1 ENCVVVECWRDEMHC
16 SIVQMEIFCM
26 RSYNQYAHCEILKK
40 PEKVLV
46 SSLGWSSVIFLVTH
60 DGLPF
65 RLASGNLPREIDIR
79 IRLAALIRLL
89 ADFEGLRVNTGPWS
103 QSSEA
108 RPTRGSLLKT
118 YYPSRRAGCTV
129 RTSPWHV

>member
-1 ENCVVVECWRDEMHC
+1 MQRFGLGAD
-16 SIVQMEIFCM
+16 
-26 RSYNQYAHCEILKK
+26 NQYAHFEILKK
-40 PEKVLV
+40 PGKVLG

-89 ADFEGLRVNTGPWS
+89 ADFEGLRVNNGPWS
-103 QSSEA
+103 QSSEP
-108 RPTRGSLLKT
+108 RPTRGLLLKT